1 MSVVLEQIFQVGFLA
16 AIIRIAT
23 PLAFAT
29 LGEMFSERAGVLNL
43 GIEGIMLLSAMVG
56 FTAAYFTGSLWLG
69 IAAAAAT
76 GALMAALHG
85 LFTVVLGLSQHVCG
99 IGITL
104 FCSGLAYFFYRLI
117 FGQQS
122 TPPSIEGFK
131 PFPIP
136 LLSDI
141 PILGPAVF
149 SQFSLVYLAIVAVPL
164 SAFVLYRTPWG
175 LSVRMV
181 GENPRAADSAGVS
194 VMRTRMAA
202 VILGGAL
209 MGLGGAF
216 LTMAQ
221 FNAFTF
227 GVVSGRGWVAIAL
240 VVFGRWD
247 PWRSAGAAL
256 LFAFV
261 DALQLRMQAS
271 GLGHIPYEA
280 FLMLPFVLTIVAM
293 ALMSRNAVAPSALL
307 KPFRREER

>member
-1 MSVVLEQIFQVGFLA
+1 MSAVLEQIFQVGFLA

-43 GIEGIMLLSAMVG
+43 GIEGIMLLAAMTG
-56 FTAAYFTGSLWLG
+56 FTTAHLTGSLWLG
-69 IAAAAAT
+69 ILAAILT
-76 GALMAALHG
+76 GALMGALHAV
-85 LFTVVLGLSQHVCG
+85 LTVALGLSQHVCG
-99 IGITL
+99 IGVTL
-104 FCSGLAYFFYRLI
+104 FCSGLAYFFYRLV

-122 TPPSIEGFK
+122 VPPSIEGFK
-131 PFPIP
+131 PVPIP
-136 LLSDI
+136 ILSDI
-141 PILGPAVF
+141 PILGPSIF
-149 SQFSLVYLAIVAVPL
+149 NQFTLVYLAILAIPV
-164 SAFVLYRTPWG
+164 SAFLLYRTPWG
-175 LSVRMV
+175 LSLRMV

-194 VMRTRMAA
+194 VIGMRFQA

-209 MGLGGAF
+209 MGVAGAF

-227 GVVSGRGWVAIAL
+227 GVISGRGWVAIAL

-261 DALQLRMQAS
+261 DALQLRLQAA
-271 GLGHIPYEA
+271 GLGHIPYEI

>member
-1 MSVVLEQIFQVGFLA
+1 MSAVLEQVFQVGFLA

-43 GIEGIMLLSAMVG
+43 GIEGIMLLAAMAG
-56 FTAAYFTGSLWLG
+56 FTGAYFSGSLWVGVL
-69 IAAAAAT
+69 AALAV
-76 GALMAALHG
+76 GALMGALHA

-99 IGITL
+99 IGVTL
-104 FCSGLAYFFYRLI
+104 FSSGLAYFLYRLV

-122 TPPSIEGFK
+122 VPPSIKGFQPVPV
-131 PFPIP
+131 PF
-136 LLSDI
+136 LSDI
-141 PILGPAVF
+141 PVLGPAVF
-149 SQFSLVYLAIVAVPL
+149 NQFTLVYLAILAVPL
-164 SAFVLYRTPWG
+164 AAFILYRTPWG

-194 VMRTRMAA
+194 VISTRFQA
-202 VILGGAL
+202 VVLGGAL
-209 MGLGGAF
+209 MGLAGAF
-216 LTMAQ
+216 LVMAQ

-261 DALQLRMQAS
+261 DALQLRLQAA

-293 ALMSRNAVAPSALL
+293 AFMSRNAVAPSALL

>member
-1 MSVVLEQIFQVGFLA
+1 MSAVLDQIFQVGFLA

-43 GIEGIMLLSAMVG
+43 GIEGIMLLSAMAG
-56 FTAAYFTGSLWLG
+56 FTAAFLTGSLWIGVL
-69 IAAAAAT
+69 AAVVVGAAMA
-76 GALMAALHG
+76 GLHALL
-85 LFTVVLGLSQHVCG
+85 TVVLGLSQHVCG

-104 FCSGLAYFFYRLI
+104 LSSGLAYFFYRLI

-122 TPPSIEGFK
+122 VPPSIAGFK
-131 PFPIP
+131 TVPIP
-136 LLSDI
+136 FLKDV
-141 PILGPAVF
+141 PILGPALF
-149 SQFSLVYLAIVAVPL
+149 DQFTLVYLAIVAVPVA
-164 SAFVLYRTPWG
+164 AFVLYRTPWG

-194 VMRTRMAA
+194 VTRTRFQA
-202 VILGGAL
+202 VMLGGAL
-209 MGLGGAF
+209 MGLAGAF

-227 GVVSGRGWVAIAL
+227 GVVSGRGWIAIAL

-261 DALQLRMQAS
+261 DALQLRLQAS

-293 ALMSRNAVAPSALL
+293 AFMSRNAVAPSALL
-307 KPFRREER
+307 KPFRKEER

>member
-43 GIEGIMLLSAMVG
+43 GIEGIMLLAAMVG

-104 FCSGLAYFFYRLI
+104 FCSGLAYFFYRMI

-131 PFPIP
+131 PVPIP

-149 SQFSLVYLAIVAVPL
+149 SQFSLVYMAIIAIPL

-194 VMRTRMAA
+194 VIRTRMAA

-209 MGLGGAF
+209 MGLAGAF

>member
-1 MSVVLEQIFQVGFLA
+1 VLA
-16 AIIRIAT
+16 AVA
-23 PLAFAT
+23 
-29 LGEMFSERAGVLNL
+29 V
-43 GIEGIMLLSAMVG
+43 
-56 FTAAYFTGSLWLG
+56 
-69 IAAAAAT
+69 
-76 GALMAALHG
+76 GALMGALHA

-99 IGITL
+99 IGVTL
-104 FCSGLAYFFYRLI
+104 FSSGLAYFLYRLV

-122 TPPSIEGFK
+122 VPPSIKGFQ
-131 PFPIP
+131 PVPIP
-136 LLSDI
+136 ILSDI
-141 PILGPAVF
+141 PVLGPAIF
-149 SQFSLVYLAIVAVPL
+149 NQFTLVYMAILAIPL
-164 SAFVLYRTPWG
+164 ATFILYRTPWG

-194 VMRTRMAA
+194 VMATRFQA
-202 VILGGAL
+202 VVLGGAL
-209 MGLGGAF
+209 MGLAGAF
-216 LTMAQ
+216 LVMAQ

-261 DALQLRMQAS
+261 DALQLRLQAA

-293 ALMSRNAVAPSALL
+293 AFMSRNAVAPSALL

>member
-16 AIIRIAT
+16 AILRIAT

-69 IAAAAAT
+69 ILAAAAT
-76 GALMAALHG
+76 GALTAALHG

-99 IGITL
+99 IGVTL
-104 FCSGLAYFFYRLI
+104 FSSGLAYFFYRLV

-131 PFPIP
+131 PVPIP

-202 VILGGAL
+202 VVLGGAM

>member
-1 MSVVLEQIFQVGFLA
+1 
-16 AIIRIAT
+16 
-23 PLAFAT
+23 
-29 LGEMFSERAGVLNL
+29 
-43 GIEGIMLLSAMVG
+43 MLLSAMTG
-56 FTAAYFTGSLWLG
+56 FTAASLSGSLWLG
-69 IAAAAAT
+69 IAAAILT
-76 GALMAALHG
+76 GALMGALHG
-85 LFTVVLGLSQHVCG
+85 VLTVALGLSQHVCG

-104 FCSGLAYFFYRLI
+104 LSSGLAYFFYRLI

-122 TPPSIEGFK
+122 VPPSIKGFGT
-131 PFPIP
+131 
-136 LLSDI
+136 LSI
-141 PILGPAVF
+141 PILKDIPVLGPALF
-149 SQFSLVYLAIVAVPL
+149 DQFVLVYLAIVAIPVA
-164 SAFVLYRTPWG
+164 AFVLYRTPWG
-175 LSVRMV
+175 LAVRMV

-194 VMRTRMAA
+194 VIGTRFQA
-202 VILGGAL
+202 VMLGGAL
-209 MGLGGAF
+209 MGLAGAF

-261 DALQLRMQAS
+261 DALQLRLQAS

-293 ALMSRNAVAPSALL
+293 AFMSRNAVAPAALL
-307 KPFRREER
+307 KPFHKEER

>member
-1 MSVVLEQIFQVGFLA
+1 MSAVLDQVFQVGFLA

-56 FTAAYFTGSLWLG
+56 FTAASLTGSLWVGVL
-69 IAAAAAT
+69 AAMLAGAA
-76 GALMAALHG
+76 MAWLHG
-85 LFTVVLGLSQHVCG
+85 LLTVALGLSQHVCG

-104 FCSGLAYFFYRLI
+104 LSSGLAYFFYRVV

-122 TPPSIEGFK
+122 VPPSITGFK
-131 PFPIP
+131 TIPIP
-136 LLSDI
+136 VLKDI

-149 SQFSLVYLAIVAVPL
+149 DQFALVYLAIAAIPV

-181 GENPRAADSAGVS
+181 GENPRAADSAGVG
-194 VMRTRMAA
+194 VIRTRFQA
-202 VILGGAL
+202 VVLGGAL
-209 MGLGGAF
+209 MGLAGAF
-216 LTMAQ
+216 LSMAQ

-227 GVVSGRGWVAIAL
+227 GVVSGRGWIAIAL

-261 DALQLRMQAS
+261 DALQLRLQAS

-293 ALMSRNAVAPSALL
+293 AFMSRNAVAPSALL
-307 KPFRREER
+307 KPFRKEER